1 MNQVHNDSGEID
13 PTELATSVMVRVQR
27 NTGYGIVADL
37 EDEEPAD
44 VHELQCL
51 AAWAQYG
58 PLLALPGRYGQ
69 TGRVVLDTDG
79 EIDWDRIGPAGG
91 RRRRPQ
97 QPRTEGDDLRRMLGL
112 ISLLM
117 ERIPGTGKYTVL
129 KYVRMGIL
137 RPEHV
142 THADLRAVAQL
153 ETRARQLQQKLEA
166 RGAPRPDAAR
176 ARRCLVGTLRVR

>member
-1 MNQVHNDSGEID
+1 MNQVHNDSEEID
-13 PTELATSVMVRVQR
+13 PTELAASVSVRVQR
-27 NTGYGIVADL
+27 TTGYGSVADL
-37 EDEEPAD
+37 DDEEPAD
-44 VHELQCL
+44 IRELQCL

-69 TGRVVLDTDG
+69 TGRVVLDADG

-97 QPRTEGDDLRRMLGL
+97 PPRTGATELRHLLGL

-117 ERIPGTGKYTVL
+117 ERVPGTAKYAVL
-129 KYVRMGIL
+129 RYVRMGIL

-142 THADLRAVAQL
+142 INADLRAVAQL
-153 ETRARQLQQKLEA
+153 E
-166 RGAPRPDAAR
+166 AR
-176 ARRCLVGTLRVR
+176 ARSLQKEQEAEQA